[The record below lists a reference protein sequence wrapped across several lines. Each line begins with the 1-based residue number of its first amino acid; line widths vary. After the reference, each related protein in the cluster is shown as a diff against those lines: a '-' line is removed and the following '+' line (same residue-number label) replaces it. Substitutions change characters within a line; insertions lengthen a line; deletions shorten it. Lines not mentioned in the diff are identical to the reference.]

1 MVQKQQGA
9 EMSNQRFIVMIF
21 NCFMIIT
28 AITLAIMFGILGY
41 GRPQGPQHFSLYD
54 FNVLYL
60 AGKTWL
66 NGLNAY
72 DATTACNQVAGL
84 WNPESYNFAYPP
96 HSAFLFMLLSATNF
110 ETSKLLFI
118 ITNIFCIVG
127 FAYLCLNIYNF
138 SNDRKYFFLLDFK
151 SSLLISI
158 IVGNSFV
165 ANVLWVG
172 QTSII
177 FSTALL
183 ASYYFYIRSKEITS
197 GIFMAFALMK
207 PQLAFTF
214 LLWLLLEKK
223 WKTLAASIISVVILS
238 IVPIHIRGM
247 INTIHDW
254 MLAMNTYLRTGNS
267 EGAWNLFGIQSSLYD
282 FGLQIN
288 TPIIIICSILLLV
301 VIHQFVFEINIFNLL
316 GILSIIGFLFGWAA
330 HQYDIII
337 IASILPYYLRK
348 ISKNDPK
355 KMIFLLLTIVIIIF
369 PRNLLFLSDYR
380 ILHHHR
386 EIVLVIVL
394 LFLLLGREERQPLP
408 V

>member
-1 MVQKQQGA
+1 
-9 EMSNQRFIVMIF
+9 MSNQRFIIMIF
-21 NCFMIIT
+21 NCIMIIT
-28 AITLAIMFGILGY
+28 AITLAIMFGIFGY

-54 FNVLYL
+54 FNILYL

-72 DATTACNQVAGL
+72 DATTACNQVIGL
-84 WNPESYNFAYPP
+84 WNPKFYNFAYPP
-96 HSAFLFMLLSATNF
+96 HSAFLFMLLSVTNF
-110 ETSKLLFI
+110 ESSKLLLI
-118 ITNIFCIVG
+118 SLNIFCIIG

-138 SNDRKYFFLLDFK
+138 SNDRKQFFLLDFK

-158 IVGNSFV
+158 IVGNSFI
-165 ANVLWVG
+165 ANILWVG

-183 ASYYFYIRSKEITS
+183 ASYYFYIRSREIRS
-197 GIFMAFALMK
+197 GIFLAFALIK

-223 WKTLAASIISVVILS
+223 WKTLAASIISVVILC
-238 IVPIHIRGM
+238 IVPISNRGI

-254 MLAMNTYLRTGNS
+254 MLAMNNYLRTGNS
-267 EGAWNLFGIQSSLYD
+267 EGVWNLFGIQSSLYD
-282 FGLQIN
+282 LGFQIN
-288 TPIIIICSILLLV
+288 RPIIFICSILLV
-301 VIHQFVFEINIFNLL
+301 IIIHQFVIEINIFNLL
-316 GILSIIGFLFGWAA
+316 GILTIIGLLFGQAA

-348 ISKNDPK
+348 ISKKDFK
-355 KMIFLLLTIVIIIF
+355 KIIFFFLTIVIINF
-369 PRNLLFLSDYR
+369 PRKLLFLSDNR

-386 EIVLVIVL
+386 EIILIIVL
-394 LFLLLGREERQPLP
+394 LFQIVRRKERQPLTI
-408 V
+408 